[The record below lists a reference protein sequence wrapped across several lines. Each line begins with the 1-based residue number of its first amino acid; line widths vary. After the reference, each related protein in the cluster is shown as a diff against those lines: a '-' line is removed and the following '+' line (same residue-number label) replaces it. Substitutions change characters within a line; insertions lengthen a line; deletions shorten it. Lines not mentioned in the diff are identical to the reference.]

1 MRSKYKLKF
10 ILVKFTA
17 GVRGRSQKRECGNFY
32 QGTVLKL
39 KKMFKYFI

>member
-1 MRSKYKLKF
+1 MRLKFNLKF

-17 GVRGRSQKRECGNFY
+17 GVRGRSQKRGCGNFY
-32 QGTVLKL
+32 QGTVKKL